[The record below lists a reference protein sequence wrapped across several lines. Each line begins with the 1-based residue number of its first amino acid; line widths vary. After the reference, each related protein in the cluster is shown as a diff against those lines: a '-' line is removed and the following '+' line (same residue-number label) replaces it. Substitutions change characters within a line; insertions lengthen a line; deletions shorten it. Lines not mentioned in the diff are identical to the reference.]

1 MTNEYDAMNIF
12 AGPHGGG
19 VSASLEGQRKAMLRV
34 DAQDATLVGGGL

>member
-12 AGPHGGG
+12 VNPRAGG